1 MESSAVLRS
10 FQCSVDTVSLARSF
24 LEKPGMVPVYNVRQI
39 NANRSCVPSLTTSG
53 RLIYS
58 SKKQKG
64 FLVSCVKTS
73 EAKEAAKSNDYVPQ
87 GSLEKTPR
95 SATFPNGFEALMLEV
110 CDETEIAELKLK
122 VGDFEM
128 NLKRNVGATV
138 APLSHISPTSPP
150 PIPTKPM
157 VESAP
162 AAPPP
167 SPPKTSPQN
176 TSPFA
181 NVSLVKSSKLAA
193 LEASGSNAYVL
204 VSSPTVGSFRR
215 GRTVKGKKQP
225 PICKEG
231 DVIKEG
237 QVIGYVDQFG
247 TELPVKSDVGGEV
260 LKVLFTEGEAV
271 GYGDPL
277 IAVLP
282 SFHGIK

>member
-10 FQCSVDTVSLARSF
+10 FQLDTISRTKSF
-24 LEKPGMVPVYNVRQI
+24 LEKPGMVPVYNARQL
-39 NANRSCVPSLTTSG
+39 NANRSCIPSLTASG
-53 RLIYS
+53 RLINS
-58 SKKQKG
+58 PRKQKG
-64 FLVSCVKTS
+64 FRVSCVKTS
-73 EAKEAAKSNDYVPQ
+73 EAKETAKSNDCVPQ
-87 GSLEKTPR
+87 SSLEKTPR
-95 SATFPNGFEALMLEV
+95 SAIFPNGFEALMLEV

-128 NLKRNVGATV
+128 HLKRNIGATV

-150 PIPTKPM
+150 PIPSKPM

-167 SPPKTSPQN
+167 SPPKTSSQT
-176 TSPFA
+176 TSPFT
-181 NVSLVKSSKLAA
+181 NVSMVKTSKLAA

-247 TELPVKSDVGGEV
+247 TELPVKSDIGGEV